1 MKEIIFRDFLVNM
14 ATKLVRDKIPEI
26 IKALGK
32 EAKYHIAIGQEYQTL
47 LKEKLMEECREYLE
61 SEDVEELADI
71 LEAVE
76 ALAEN
81 SEVAWGELMKMKEKK
96 AKERGGFRERIVLES

>member
-1 MKEIIFRDFLVNM
+1 M
-14 ATKLVRDKIPEI
+14 ATKLVRDRIPEI
-26 IKALGK
+26 IKASGQ
-32 EAKYHIAIGQEYQTL
+32 EANYHVAAGREYQTL
-47 LKEKLMEECREYLE
+47 LKGKLVEECREYLE

-71 LEAVE
+71 LEVVE

-96 AKERGGFRERIVLES
+96 ARERGGFRERIVLES